1 MGPVASHSFTDT
13 EDGIMSALPYHCVV
27 KTDKGTKVSDTIWA
41 NSAEQAARRIERAT
55 GFRCVKVSDRN
66 KKVA

>member
-1 MGPVASHSFTDT
+1 
-13 EDGIMSALPYHCVV
+13 MSALPYHCVV